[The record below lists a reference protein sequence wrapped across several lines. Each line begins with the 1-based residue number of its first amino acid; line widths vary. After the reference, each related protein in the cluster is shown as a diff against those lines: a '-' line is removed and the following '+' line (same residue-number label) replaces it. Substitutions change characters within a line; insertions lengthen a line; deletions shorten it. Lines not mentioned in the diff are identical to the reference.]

1 MTPQP
6 GTSEP
11 PAPLEEGAPAPT
23 PPLGTMLREARLRRG
38 LTLAEA
44 SADTRINPAY
54 LEAIEGERWE
64 LMPAPVYARGFFRS
78 YARYLGLPADA
89 IERLVPRD
97 LPRPLELEPLAGLRK
112 RAAEAP
118 LSLPTLPA
126 LRLPTLGRPPRSR
139 RSSQARD
146 RLERAEGVVRA
157 PPEARA
163 PAAPRAKSTFAPLQA
178 TVRRAAGGV
187 RQASRTLEGGRA
199 PQALR
204 HIESRTA
211 AIAAAGVVVGL
222 LVLLA
227 VLRLDGGADRL
238 PSVAGP
244 TGGGQVAGPE
254 PSSGASSAAPVPFK
268 EGEMPD
274 LAGMSR
280 KDAEGA
286 LTRLGLTYVVIEV
299 ANATVPPGTVYNHSP
314 QAGKSIKRGDAVTL
328 LVARAP

>member
-6 GTSEP
+6 GASEP
-11 PAPLEEGAPAPT
+11 AAALEDSTQASS

-54 LEAIEGERWE
+54 LEAIESERWE

-78 YARYLGLPADA
+78 YARYLGMPGDT
-89 IERLVPRD
+89 IERLVPHN

-126 LRLPTLGRPPRSR
+126 LRFPALARPRRSR
-139 RSSQARD
+139 RSARTGD
-146 RLERAEGVVRA
+146 RLDRVERVAR
-157 PPEARA
+157 PPREARA
-163 PAAPRAKSTFAPLQA
+163 TVASKARLTFAPVA
-178 TVRRAAGGV
+178 GGARSAAGGF
-187 RQASRTLEGGRA
+187 RQATRRLEAGRSG
-199 PQALR
+199 ALR
-204 HIESRTA
+204 RVEPRPA
-211 AIAAAGVVVGL
+211 VIAAGGIALAL
-222 LVLLA
+222 LVLFA
-227 VLRLDGGADRL
+227 VVRLDGGVDE
-238 PSVAGP
+238 PSSVAGP
-244 TGGGQVAGPE
+244 GSAGGQVAGPE
-254 PSSGASSAAPVPFK
+254 PAPGASGAAPAPFK
-268 EGEMPD
+268 DGEMPD

-280 KDAEGA
+280 KDAEGT
-286 LTRLGLTYVVIEV
+286 LTRLGLSYVVIEV
-299 ANATVPPGTVYNHSP
+299 ANAAVTPGTVYNHSP